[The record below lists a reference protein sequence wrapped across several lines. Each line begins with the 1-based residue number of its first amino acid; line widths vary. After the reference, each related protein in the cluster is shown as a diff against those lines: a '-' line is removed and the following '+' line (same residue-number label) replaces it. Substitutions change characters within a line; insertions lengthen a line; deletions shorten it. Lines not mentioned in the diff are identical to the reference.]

1 MISMKQEQEALD
13 RIVQIVASV
22 PKNDARFLSV
32 ATIIGTMLR
41 RVLSAEK
48 ALEAASISLAQ
59 RSKMEHFR
67 SETSHMIEVLGAE
80 MPQQISLSTV
90 VALEEPSWWFALSET
105 THVLEECVE
114 QLSGMVSRQEKGSA
128 VRDLTAQ
135 CVSLLRDHY
144 NEYLLEGRNWM
155 DG

>member
-1 MISMKQEQEALD
+1 MKQEKEALD

-22 PKNDARFLSV
+22 PKKDARFLSV

-41 RVLSAEK
+41 RVLAVEK
-48 ALEAASISLAQ
+48 ALEATSISLAQ
-59 RSKMEHFR
+59 RTKMTQMR

-80 MPQQISLSTV
+80 LPQQVSLSKV
-90 VALEEPSWWFALSET
+90 VALDEASWWFALSET

-114 QLSGMVSRQEKGSA
+114 QLSGMVSKQEKGSA

-144 NEYLLEGRNWM
+144 NEYLLESRNWM

>member
-1 MISMKQEQEALD
+1 MKQEKEALD

-59 RSKMEHFR
+59 RTKMEHFR
-67 SETSHMIEVLGAE
+67 NETSRMIEVLGAE
-80 MPQQISLSTV
+80 MPQHISLSTV

-114 QLSGMVSRQEKGSA
+114 QLSGMVSKQEKGSA

-144 NEYLLEGRNWM
+144 NEYLLEARNWM
-155 DG
+155 DA

>member
-1 MISMKQEQEALD
+1 MKQEKEALE

-22 PKNDARFLSV
+22 PRNNARFLSV

-59 RSKMEHFR
+59 RTKMAQLR
-67 SETSHMIEVLGAE
+67 GETAHMIEVLGAE
-80 MPQQISLSTV
+80 MPQQVSLSTV

-105 THVLEECVE
+105 THVLQECVE
-114 QLSGMVSRQEKGSA
+114 QLSGMVSKQEKSSA

-144 NEYLLEGRNWM
+144 NEYLLEARNWM